1 MPDILSSEKAE
12 IREIAKS
19 YAQALWTIPFNKGF
33 IAYIKTSDEISVHP
47 ARWRYCFKCGMIL
60 RTNLVKNDETADET
74 RNHACILEF
83 EDIPLLIKTSWIK
96 LRKFFLIDENHKKI
110 LKEIGLTILPKPIII
125 TKSTLERESTKKDIS
140 EGFTEEST

>member
-12 IREIAKS
+12 IRGIAKNYS
-19 YAQALWTIPFNKGF
+19 QTLWTIPFSKGF
-33 IAYIKTSDEISVHP
+33 IAYIKTSDEISIHP

-60 RTNLVKNDETADET
+60 RTNLVKNDETEDQT

-96 LRKFFLIDENHKKI
+96 LRKFFLIYEKYKEI
-110 LKEIGLTILPKPIII
+110 LKEIGLIKLSKPK
-125 TKSTLERESTKKDIS
+125 KSQK
-140 EGFTEEST
+140 

>member
-1 MPDILSSEKAE
+1 MPDILSSEKAK
-12 IREIAKS
+12 IRAIAKN

-33 IAYIKTSDEISVHP
+33 IAYINTSDLLSVHP

-60 RTNLVKNDETADET
+60 RTNLVKNDETNDET
-74 RNHACILEF
+74 KNHACILEF

-110 LKEIGLTILPKPIII
+110 LKEIGLESLPEVKPIVSSSIKDKPI
-125 TKSTLERESTKKDIS
+125 EKAVSRDTSTET
-140 EGFTEEST
+140 T